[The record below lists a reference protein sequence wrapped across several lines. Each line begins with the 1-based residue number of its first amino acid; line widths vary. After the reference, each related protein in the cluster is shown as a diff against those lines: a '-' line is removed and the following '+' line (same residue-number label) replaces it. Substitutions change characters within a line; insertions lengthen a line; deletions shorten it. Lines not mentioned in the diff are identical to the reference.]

1 MKDEGL
7 PQRHV
12 CRGIVFEVNAGELEA
27 EGFLNKIEEFL
38 SGHFVGQTFGADV
51 GNTIASFIRKSW
63 LWGISQISPHAV
75 R

>member
-12 CRGIVFEVNAGELEA
+12 WGIVFEIDTGELEA
-27 EGFLNKIEEFL
+27 DGFLNEVEKFL

-51 GNTIASFIRKSW
+51 GNTIAPFIRKSR
-63 LWGISQISPHAV
+63 LWSISQICTHAV